1 MKGLS
6 ICFSYMPY
14 NFWDAVDFDMLTY
27 YVRDMYAL
35 RDSSKLLYFTYC
47 QFNVVDFKTG
57 SAAQSSVST
66 SFFSL

>member
-1 MKGLS
+1 MH
-6 ICFSYMPY
+6 
-14 NFWDAVDFDMLTY
+14 
-27 YVRDMYAL
+27 VRDMYAL
-35 RDSSKLLYFTYC
+35 RDSSKLLYFNYC